1 MKIKFDIECTPQE
14 ARAFLGLPDVVPM
27 QEKFMEELQE
37 KLAQNIKD
45 MDPEALA
52 KTWVPMAMQN
62 WTDMQKSFWGQMQAA
77 STTTEK
83 DNKDQ

>member
-1 MKIKFDIECTPQE
+1 
-14 ARAFLGLPDVVPM
+14 
-27 QEKFMEELQE
+27 MEELQE

-62 WTDMQKSFWGQMQAA
+62 WTDMQKSFWGQMQAG
-77 STTTEK
+77 STSTEK

>member
-14 ARAFLGLPDVVPM
+14 ARAFMGLPDVAPM
-27 QEKFMEELQE
+27 QEKFMEDIQQ

-52 KTWVPMAMQN
+52 KTWVPIAMQN
-62 WTDMQKSFWGQMQAA
+62 WTDVQKSFWGQMQAT
-77 STTTEK
+77 SSQPDKEG
-83 DNKDQ
+83 KDQ